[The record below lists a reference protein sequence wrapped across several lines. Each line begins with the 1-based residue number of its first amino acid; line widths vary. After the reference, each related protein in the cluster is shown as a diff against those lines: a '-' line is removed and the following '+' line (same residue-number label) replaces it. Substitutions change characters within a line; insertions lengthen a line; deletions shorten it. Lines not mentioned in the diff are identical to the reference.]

1 MRKCCKQPGGRPR
14 VAGGGGRPANVNRAL
29 PVNFC
34 GGPGEIV
41 AQLRQAPG
49 QIGCGGVDLSF
60 QTPGSE
66 HPDELMEALELFGQ
80 ESAAAHPRHLKIG
93 AAICHDSDT
102 SFSSTV
108 PLAEQSAEAYPP
120 LWGVTSSPLDRGN
133 TPYIQISD
141 DVRSPAGAGA

>member
-1 MRKCCKQPGGRPR
+1 MLQAAR
-14 VAGGGGRPANVNRAL
+14 RPAEGCRERGAAGQCQPSAADQFLQRTRRDCRAIAA
-29 PVNFC
+29 
-34 GGPGEIV
+34 G
-41 AQLRQAPG
+41 PG

-93 AAICHDSDT
+93 AAICHDPGT

-120 LWGVTSSPLDRGN
+120 LWGVPSSPLDRGN
-133 TPYIQISD
+133 MPYIQISD